1 MRKELSESIKM
12 SLIQILNQN
21 IRLDEAVK
29 SQEKDEDEDT
39 EIGTPYNGLIKRP
52 GIDTPGTGTNTPG
65 TGMPSGI
72 PEREDKTPSNNKT
85 LDWDDVL
92 MGKQSKMFDMDPKN
106 ALGLALGGKAIGLAG
121 RFGGQSIANLFGG
134 GKKGMSKLGGGL
146 GDILTKITS
155 DIETLSGGPGLQA
168 QIGDIAR
175 AQVANRWQG
184 AGYTPPDG
192 WFKPIV
198 PKTGVEP
205 IEPEIEQDRAGKLR
219 QARKERLADIKLAN
233 AEKQYGLPPLT

>member
-1 MRKELSESIKM
+1 MRKELSESVKM

-39 EIGTPYNGLIKRP
+39 EIGTPYGGLIKRP

-92 MGKQSKMFDMDPKN
+92 MGKQSKMWDMDPTK
-106 ALGLALGGKAIGLAG
+106 ALGLAAGGKIAGLAG
-121 RFGGQSIANLFGG
+121 RMGGQSIANLFGG
-134 GKKGMSKLGGGL
+134 KKGISKLGGGM
-146 GDILTKITS
+146 GDILAKITS
-155 DIETLSGGPGLQA
+155 DIETLSGGPGMEA

-198 PKTGVEP
+198 PQTGVKP
-205 IEPEIEQDRAGKLR
+205 IEPETEEDKATKLR
-219 QARKERLADIKLAN
+219 QARQARLQDIKLTK
-233 AEKQYGLPPLT
+233 AEQKYGLPSLP

>member
-1 MRKELSESIKM
+1 MRKELSESVKM

-39 EIGTPYNGLIKRP
+39 ENGTPYNGLIKRP
-52 GIDTPGTGTNTPG
+52 GIDTPGTGTDTPG

-85 LDWDDVL
+85 LDWNDVL
-92 MGKQSKMFDMDPKN
+92 MGKQSKMLDMDPEK
-106 ALGLALGGKAIGLAG
+106 ALGLALGGKVVGLAG
-121 RFGGQSIANLFGG
+121 RMGGQSIANLFGG
-134 GKKGMSKLGGGL
+134 KKGIPKLGGWA
-146 GDILTKITS
+146 GDLITQITS
-155 DIETLSGGPGLQA
+155 DMETLGGGPGIRA

-205 IEPEIEQDRAGKLR
+205 IEPETEQGRAAKLR
-219 QARKERLADIKLAN
+219 KARKERLADIELSDKEN
-233 AEKQYGLPPLT
+233 KYGLPPLT

>member
-1 MRKELSESIKM
+1 MRKELSESVKM

-65 TGMPSGI
+65 IGMPSGI
-72 PEREDKTPSNNKT
+72 PEREDKTVPSNKS
-85 LDWDDVL
+85 LDWNDVL
-92 MGKQSKMFDMDPKN
+92 MGKQSKMWDMDPEK
-106 ALGLALGGKAIGLAG
+106 AVGLALGGKVAGLAG
-121 RFGGQSIANLFGG
+121 RMGGQSIANLFGG
-134 GKKGMSKLGGGL
+134 KKGIAKLGGGL
-146 GDILTKITS
+146 GDIVAKITS
-155 DIETLSGGPGLQA
+155 DIETLSGGPGMEA

-184 AGYTPPDG
+184 AGHTPPDG
-192 WFKPIV
+192 WFKPLV
-198 PKTGVEP
+198 PQTGVKP
-205 IEPEIEQDRAGKLR
+205 IEPETAEDKAAKLR
-219 QARKERLADIKLAN
+219 QARRERIQDIKLSK
-233 AEKQYGLPPLT
+233 AEQQYGLPSLT